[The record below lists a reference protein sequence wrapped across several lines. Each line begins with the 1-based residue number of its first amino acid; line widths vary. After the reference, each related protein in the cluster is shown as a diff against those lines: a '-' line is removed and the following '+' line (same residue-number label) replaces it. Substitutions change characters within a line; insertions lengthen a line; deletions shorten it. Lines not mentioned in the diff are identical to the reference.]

1 MTVDTPKS
9 AYELAMERLKAKDKA
24 EGADS
29 VELSAAQIEA
39 IAEARQDYEAKLA
52 ECKILHQS
60 QMAVT
65 ADPAAREELAAHYRR
80 DLSNLGSDRDKKIAR
95 IRDGSSAS

>member
-1 MTVDTPKS
+1 MTADAPKS

-29 VELSAAQIEA
+29 VELSASQIEA
-39 IAEARQDYEAKLA
+39 IAESRQDFEAKLA

-60 QMAVT
+60 KMAVT
-65 ADPAAREELAAHYRR
+65 VDPAAREELEAHYRR

-95 IRDGSSAS
+95 IRDGGSAS

>member
-1 MTVDTPKS
+1 MTVDAPKS
-9 AYELAMERLKAKDKA
+9 AYELAMERLEAKDKA

-29 VELSAAQIEA
+29 VELSAVQIEA

-65 ADPAAREELAAHYRR
+65 ADPTAREELAAHYRR

-95 IRDGSSAS
+95 IRDGDSPS

>member
-1 MTVDTPKS
+1 MTVDAPKR
-9 AYELAMERLKAKDKA
+9 AYELAMERLEAKAKA
-24 EGADS
+24 EGTDS
-29 VELSAAQIEA
+29 VELSAVQIEA

-80 DLSNLGSDRDKKIAR
+80 DLSNLSSDRDKKIAR
-95 IRDGSSAS
+95 IRDGGSPS

>member
-1 MTVDTPKS
+1 VTVDTPKS

-95 IRDGSSAS
+95 IRDGGSPS